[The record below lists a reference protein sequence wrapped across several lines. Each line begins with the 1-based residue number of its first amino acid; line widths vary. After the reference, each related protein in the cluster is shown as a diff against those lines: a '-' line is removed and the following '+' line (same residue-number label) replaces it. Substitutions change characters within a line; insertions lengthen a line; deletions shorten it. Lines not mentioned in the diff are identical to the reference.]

1 MIDAVQVTHVL
12 DNRKSESEANM
23 WIDSSIATERQHK
36 ISEVKEEGSEHGGEV
51 GITAK
56 GEVSWKA
63 GVPGWASG
71 GSKAGLEASG
81 KYVGKKVEKKIVG
94 EENTN
99 IIKVSHCKW
108 VPWYLMLIP
117 PIGDC
122 SLPCQP
128 SSSRR
133 WHGPMHDHSS
143 PEPSQPSL
151 PSHGKFNALR
161 PLPSQNTR

>member
-23 WIDSSIATERQHK
+23 WIDSSIGTERQHK
-36 ISEVKEEGSEHGGEV
+36 ISEVKEEGSEHGGEI
-51 GITAK
+51 GLTAK

-94 EENTN
+94 EENTS
-99 IIKVSHCKW
+99 IIKVNSCTEG
-108 VPWYLMLIP
+108 VMLYN
-117 PIGDC
+117 
-122 SLPCQP
+122 SNTAN
-128 SSSRR
+128 RR
-133 WHGPMHDHSS
+133 LSASASTIWF
-143 PEPSQPSL
+143 PEEAWSV
-151 PSHGKFNALR
+151 A
-161 PLPSQNTR
+161 

>member
-23 WIDSSIATERQHK
+23 WIDSSIGTERQHK

-51 GITAK
+51 GLTAK

-94 EENTN
+94 EENTS
-99 IIKVSHCKW
+99 IIKVSCCIRG
-108 VPWYLMLIP
+108 V
-117 PIGDC
+117 IGFDANTAN
-122 SLPCQP
+122 
-128 SSSRR
+128 RR
-133 WHGPMHDHSS
+133 LSAFVSTIWFLEEAWSD
-143 PEPSQPSL
+143 
-151 PSHGKFNALR
+151 A
-161 PLPSQNTR
+161 

>member
-51 GITAK
+51 GLTAK

-81 KYVGKKVEKKIVG
+81 KYVGKRVEKKIVG

-99 IIKVSHCKW
+99 IIKASCYIEGVIGSSANTANRRLFASVSTIW
-108 VPWYLMLIP
+108 F
-117 PIGDC
+117 
-122 SLPCQP
+122 
-128 SSSRR
+128 
-133 WHGPMHDHSS
+133 
-143 PEPSQPSL
+143 PEVAWSD
-151 PSHGKFNALR
+151 A
-161 PLPSQNTR
+161 